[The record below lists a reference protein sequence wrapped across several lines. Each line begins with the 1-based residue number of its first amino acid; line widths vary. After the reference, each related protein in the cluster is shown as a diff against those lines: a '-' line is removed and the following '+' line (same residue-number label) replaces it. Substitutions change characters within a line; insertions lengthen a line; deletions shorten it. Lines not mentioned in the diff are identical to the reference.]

1 MSPGP
6 GDPPRPRRAKKRNRE
21 PLPETLL
28 RRIKHFSGYLA
39 TDAVRSMADQLPY
52 FAELDTNQRANVQLV
67 VQTAVVNFVEWL
79 QKPEPQTGLALQPFE
94 VVPQDL
100 ARHITLS
107 QTVEMIRVALEHFE
121 HYLPALAKD
130 EQQLINLTESVLR
143 YGREIGFA
151 AAAAYAE
158 AAEARGSWDNRLE
171 AVLVD
176 AVIRGDASGEL
187 QSRAATLN
195 WDASAPATVIVGE
208 ARADSP
214 TSIPVLIHNIAQRHT
229 GAALSAVH
237 GRKLITVIS
246 GTLPSNQTFLAE
258 LLKLFDDAPVIIGPT
273 APSLAEARTSAMEAL
288 AALDAVAGWRGAPR
302 PAHSDELLPERVL
315 NGDLSAARALTEQ
328 VVAPLLAA
336 GSNLLTT
343 LESYLDSGGGVDA
356 CARELFVHPNTVRYR
371 LRRIATVTGLDP
383 TDPRDGFVLRVA
395 SIIGKI
401 SATPGPK
408 DVGFTSTW
416 AAQHRDTLVDDARDT
431 LSAFPP
437 KTTQDL

>member
-1 MSPGP
+1 MSPSP
-6 GDPPRPRRAKKRNRE
+6 GDSVRPRRAKKRNRE
-21 PLPETLL
+21 PLPENLL
-28 RRIKHFSGYLA
+28 RRIKHFSGHLA

-52 FAELDTNQRANVQLV
+52 FVELDTNQRANVQLV
-67 VQTAVVNFVEWL
+67 VQTAVVNFVDWL
-79 QKPEPQTGLALQPFE
+79 ENPATEARLALQPFE

-151 AAAAYAE
+151 AASAYAE

-176 AVIRGDASGEL
+176 AVLRGDASGEL

-195 WDASAPATVIVGE
+195 WDANAPATVIVGA

-214 TSIPVLIHNIAQRHT
+214 TSIPVLIHNIAQRHS

-246 GTLPSNQTFLAE
+246 GSLPANQAFLAE
-258 LLKLFDDAPVIIGPT
+258 LLQLFDEAPVVIGPT
-273 APSLAEARTSAMEAL
+273 APSLAEARISATEAL
-288 AALDAVAGWRGAPR
+288 AALEAVAGWRGAPR

-315 NGDLSAARALTEQ
+315 NGDLSAARALTDQ

-336 GSNLLTT
+336 GTNLLNT
-343 LESYLDSGGGVDA
+343 LEAYLDSGGGVDS
-356 CARELFVHPNTVRYR
+356 CAKELFVHPNTVRYR

-395 SIIGKI
+395 SIIARI

-416 AAQHRDTLVDDARDT
+416 AAVHNDTLNADT
-431 LSAFPP
+431 RSGLAAFPP
-437 KTTQDL
+437 GTAQDL

>member
-1 MSPGP
+1 MSPAARG
-6 GDPPRPRRAKKRNRE
+6 GPRPRRSKKRNRE
-21 PLPETLL
+21 PLPENLL
-28 RRIKHFSGYLA
+28 RRIKHFSGHLA
-39 TDAVRSMADQLPY
+39 TDAVRSMDVQLPY

-79 QKPEPQTGLALQPFE
+79 QNPSTQVGLALQPFE

-107 QTVEMIRVALEHFE
+107 QTVDMIRVSLEHFE
-121 HYLPALAKD
+121 LYLPALAKD
-130 EQQLINLTESVLR
+130 EAQLVNLTESVLR

-195 WDASAPATVIVGE
+195 WDANAPATVIVGE
-208 ARADSP
+208 ARTDSP
-214 TSIPVLIHNIAQRHT
+214 TSIPVLIHNIAQRHS

-237 GRKLITVIS
+237 GRKLITVVS
-246 GTLPSNQTFLAE
+246 GALPSNQAFLAE
-258 LLKLFDDAPVIIGPT
+258 LLKVFEDSPVVIGPT
-273 APSLAEARTSAMEAL
+273 APSLAEARISATDAL
-288 AALDAVAGWRGAPR
+288 SALEAVAGWRGAPR
-302 PAHSDELLPERVL
+302 PAHADELLPERVL
-315 NGDLSAARALTEQ
+315 NGDISAARALTEQ
-328 VVAPLLAA
+328 VVSPLLAA
-336 GSNLLTT
+336 GASLLTT
-343 LESYLDSGGGVDA
+343 LESYLDTGGGVDA

-371 LRRIATVTGLDP
+371 LRRIAAVTGLDP

-395 SIIGKI
+395 SIIGRI
-401 SATPGPK
+401 SASPGPR

-416 AAQHRDTLVDDARDT
+416 AVEHSDSLGSSEQRA
-431 LSAFPP
+431 SADSSSNS
-437 KTTQDL
+437 TSDL